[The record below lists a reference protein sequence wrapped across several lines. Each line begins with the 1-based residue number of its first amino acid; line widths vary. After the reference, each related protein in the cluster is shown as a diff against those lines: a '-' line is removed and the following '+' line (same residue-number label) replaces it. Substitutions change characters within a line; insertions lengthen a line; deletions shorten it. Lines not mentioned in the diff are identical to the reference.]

1 MLGTFAAGFSLRHG
15 FADSPVAPMT
25 LMITLETAFGEM
37 IATAGGY
44 APALFA

>member
-25 LMITLETAFGEM
+25 LIVTLETAFGDV